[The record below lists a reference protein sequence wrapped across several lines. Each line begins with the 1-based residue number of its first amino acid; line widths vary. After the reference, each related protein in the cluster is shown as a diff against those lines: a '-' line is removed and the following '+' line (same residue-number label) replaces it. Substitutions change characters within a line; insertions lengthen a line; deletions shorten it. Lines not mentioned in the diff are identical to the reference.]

1 MGQIK
6 NIKLHIVTDI
16 KETESF
22 TFKMVHSKVWFS
34 HPRSYGPG
42 SRKCRVYLMIK
53 MFNAYIKSKIEY
65 YSLIWNP
72 WKKEDIDK
80 LERIQKNYTI
90 KIKGMENLNY
100 HERLIKL
107 NLYSLER
114 RRERFMIINAWE
126 QLEGIKENVLRLE
139 TGTIGRRRCIRST
152 TIPTILNGSNRT
164 MVHYSTARQMERSF
178 NALPYRIQKITGVTT
193 DTFEKKLDKWLR
205 DIPDTP
211 KID

>member
-1 MGQIK
+1 MG
-6 NIKLHIVTDI
+6 
-16 KETESF
+16 
-22 TFKMVHSKVWFS
+22 
-34 HPRSYGPG
+34 
-42 SRKCRVYLMIK
+42 
-53 MFNAYIKSKIEY
+53 
-65 YSLIWNP
+65 NP

-80 LERIQKNYTI
+80 LERIQKNYTNS
-90 KIKGMENLNY
+90 KLNY

-152 TIPTILNGSNRT
+152 TIPTILNGSNGT
-164 MVHYSTARQMERSF
+164 MIHYSTARQMERLF
-178 NALPYRIQKITGVTT
+178 NALPYRIQKITGVKT
-193 DTFEKKLDKWLR
+193 DTFKKTLDEWLR

-211 KID
+211 KIDDYSASVGAETNSIVDQKNKRKKNIEKNVRATL